1 MELRQLEYFRV
12 IAETESIHEA
22 ARRLNMSQPPLS
34 YQLKQLEAELN
45 VTLFERTRQ
54 GVRLTEAGKLLYDR
68 SANLLEYVKSTEL
81 EVAKV
86 GKKRVLRLGITP
98 TTVATI
104 MPCVSLFSRR
114 NPDVNFEVHDGI
126 TYTLYRYLMDGIIDI
141 SIARTPLRLDDVDY
155 KILSSE
161 PMIAVSSKDMLPEKN
176 GSLKLSD
183 LLNIPLI
190 IYRRYEALI
199 MDAFHSRGMEPDLF
213 CVCDDPRG
221 AMLWAK
227 EGLATAIFPQSMII
241 GWAINSAMILMAAA
255 TFFQPQNA
263 KQVDDLATAGKM
275 LTPLIGNAASVIFA
289 AALLLAG
296 ISSSITAGMAGG
308 TIFSGIFNKS
318 YEIKSKET
326 RWGIL
331 LTMIPAAAVILLID
345 SPFQGL
351 LYSQMFL
358 GMQLPITVFTQIYL
372 TSSKKVM
379 GKYANSLRLKIALFA
394 IAVIVTLLNIA
405 LLFVQ

>member
-176 GSLKLSD
+176 GSLKLPD

-213 CVCDDPRG
+213 CVCDVPAVHELSLPGTPHPAARRKRPGNADRRDLEKG
-221 AMLWAK
+221 AETLSASA
-227 EGLATAIFPQSMII
+227 GLCRCLHGEHIIIEEVRCAGLFFRDQRSGLPFFISHSFYCTNNSAIFSSVTITAIANRAIFSRRLFAYFPM
-241 GWAINSAMILMAAA
+241 
-255 TFFQPQNA
+255 TFFED
-263 KQVDDLATAGKM
+263 V
-275 LTPLIGNAASVIFA
+275 
-289 AALLLAG
+289 
-296 ISSSITAGMAGG
+296 
-308 TIFSGIFNKS
+308 
-318 YEIKSKET
+318 
-326 RWGIL
+326 R
-331 LTMIPAAAVILLID
+331 
-345 SPFQGL
+345 
-351 LYSQMFL
+351 
-358 GMQLPITVFTQIYL
+358 
-372 TSSKKVM
+372 
-379 GKYANSLRLKIALFA
+379 
-394 IAVIVTLLNIA
+394 
-405 LLFVQ
+405 

>member
-227 EGLATAIFPQSMII
+227 EGLATAIFPQSMSSLCQGLRIQPLAESDLETQI
-241 GWAINSAMILMAAA
+241 AVIWKKGRKLSPLLQDLSMPAWRAYYNRRSPLRRSLFQGSAQRTSFFYFSFFLLHKQQRDIQQCHNHRNRKQGN
-255 TFFQPQNA
+255 FQPQT
-263 KQVDDLATAGKM
+263 VR
-275 LTPLIGNAASVIFA
+275 V
-289 AALLLAG
+289 
-296 ISSSITAGMAGG
+296 
-308 TIFSGIFNKS
+308 FSHDFFRGRQINLRK
-318 YEIKSKET
+318 YRNRELHSKEH
-326 RWGIL
+326 L
-331 LTMIPAAAVILLID
+331 
-345 SPFQGL
+345 
-351 LYSQMFL
+351 
-358 GMQLPITVFTQIYL
+358 
-372 TSSKKVM
+372 
-379 GKYANSLRLKIALFA
+379 
-394 IAVIVTLLNIA
+394 
-405 LLFVQ
+405 

>member
-199 MDAFHSRGMEPDLF
+199 MDAFHSRGMEPRSFLRLRRS
-213 CVCDDPRG
+213 PRRDALG
-221 AMLWAK
+221 K
-227 EGLATAIFPQSMII
+227 EGLATAIFPQSM
-241 GWAINSAMILMAAA
+241 
-255 TFFQPQNA
+255 
-263 KQVDDLATAGKM
+263 
-275 LTPLIGNAASVIFA
+275 
-289 AALLLAG
+289 
-296 ISSSITAGMAGG
+296 SS
-308 TIFSGIFNKS
+308 
-318 YEIKSKET
+318 
-326 RWGIL
+326 L
-331 LTMIPAAAVILLID
+331 C
-345 SPFQGL
+345 QGL
-351 LYSQMFL
+351 RIQPLAESDL
-358 GMQLPITVFTQIYL
+358 ETQ
-372 TSSKKVM
+372 
-379 GKYANSLRLKIALFA
+379 
-394 IAVIVTLLNIA
+394 IAVIWKKGRKLSPLLQD
-405 LLFVQ
+405 FVDACMESIL